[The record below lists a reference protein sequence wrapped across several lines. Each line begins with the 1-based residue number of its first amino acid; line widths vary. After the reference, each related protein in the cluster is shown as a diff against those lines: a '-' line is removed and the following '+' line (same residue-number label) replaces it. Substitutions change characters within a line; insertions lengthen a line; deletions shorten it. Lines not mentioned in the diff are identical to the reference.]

1 MDLQLHRTGAVRQ
14 GRKNAREGLR
24 LGTGGGRRRD
34 RSSLTSRAPNQII
47 FRSAVDVTQ
56 PLDLAIVGAGP
67 YGLSIAAHLRQRG
80 IDFRIFG
87 SPMHSWRE
95 RMPANML
102 LKSEG
107 FASNIYDPSG
117 HFTLRSFCEEM
128 HLPYADVGLPV
139 HISTL
144 ISYGLAFQRR
154 VVPGVEDKTVE
165 ELDQSGAVFVIR
177 LTDGE
182 IVTARRVVMA
192 VGMMHF
198 QHVAPV
204 LAGLPPAL
212 LSHSSALNDARRFE
226 GQDVTVIGAGASG
239 TDVAA
244 LLSDCGARVRIVVRG
259 HKIHFAHPARADRDR
274 TLWERIRYPV
284 CGIGFGWRSR
294 FYTDAPLLF
303 RHLPESMR
311 RRIVRTYLG
320 PAGGPY
326 MKERILGRIPQ
337 LLNYQV
343 ERALECGG
351 RVRLCLANRDGS
363 ARELSTSHVIAA
375 TGYRAD
381 IQRLSFLSQRLRS
394 ALRVEGQSPALSACF
409 ESSVPNLYFVGL
421 ASANSFGPMM
431 RFMFG
436 AGFTARR
443 LSRHLGEVVAPRAVS
458 RLIAEPGQ

>member
-1 MDLQLHRTGAVRQ
+1 VPKSIFETSVRS
-14 GRKNAREGLR
+14 GRKDARERLR
-24 LGTGGGRRRD
+24 FWTGGSAIRPGRHSPVARR
-34 RSSLTSRAPNQII
+34 AGPCH
-47 FRSAVDVTQ
+47 SAVNVTEHLDV
-56 PLDLAIVGAGP
+56 AIVGAGP
-67 YGLSIAAHLRQRG
+67 YGLSVAAHLQERG
-80 IDFRIFG
+80 ISFRIFG

-95 RMPANML
+95 RMPANMM

-107 FASNIYDPSG
+107 FASNIDDPSG

-128 HLPYADVGLPV
+128 HLPYEDVGLPV

-165 ELDQSGAVFVIR
+165 ELDRSDEGFVIR
-177 LTDGE
+177 LSDGE
-182 IVTARRVVMA
+182 TVTARRVVMA

-198 QHVAPV
+198 QHVPPV

-212 LSHSSALNDARRFE
+212 LSHSSALNDGRRFK
-226 GQDVTVIGAGASG
+226 GQDVTVVGAGASG

-244 LLSDCGARVRIVVRG
+244 LLSDCGAQVCIVVRG
-259 HKIHFAHPARADRDR
+259 HKIHFARPARSDRDR
-274 TLWERIRYPV
+274 TLWERIRYPI
-284 CGIGFGWRSR
+284 CGIGFGWRGR

-303 RHLPESMR
+303 RHLPEPVR
-311 RRIVRTYLG
+311 LRIVRTYLG

-326 MKERILGRIPQ
+326 MKERIFGRIPQ

-343 ERALECGG
+343 ERAVDCGG
-351 RVRLCLANRDGS
+351 RVRLSLAGRDGS
-363 ARELSTSHVIAA
+363 TREFTTSHVIAA
-375 TGYRAD
+375 TGYRVD
-381 IQRLSFLSQRLRS
+381 IHRLSFLSQGLRS
-394 ALRVEGQSPALSACF
+394 AIRVEGQFPAVSAYF

-421 ASANSFGPMM
+421 TSASSFGPMM

-443 LSRHLGEVVAPRAVS
+443 LSRHLGEVVARGALA
-458 RLIAEPGQ
+458 RLAAQPVQ